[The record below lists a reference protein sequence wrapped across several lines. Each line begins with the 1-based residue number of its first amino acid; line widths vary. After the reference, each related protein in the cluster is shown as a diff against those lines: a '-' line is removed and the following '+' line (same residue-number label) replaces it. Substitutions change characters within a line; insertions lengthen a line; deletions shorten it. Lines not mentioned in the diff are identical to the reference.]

1 MKIRIFTYIISWLL
15 ATLCCLAAPAYEFS
29 FLTCYPGPIIY
40 ELEGHSGL
48 RVIVNDPEMP
58 DSRSDFVLDW
68 GNFDFDTPNFV
79 YRFTKGETDY
89 SIGMRDTERFL
100 RSFSREGR
108 KVTEQKLLLSDDE
121 KMALANLLS
130 QNLQPENQVYRYNYV
145 KDNCA
150 TRIVDIL
157 ERSIGDSLHLAPSGL
172 GVDNFRD
179 AMRLYHRNYPWYQFG
194 IDLALGAPLDSL
206 VDDRAMAFSP
216 EALERMIA
224 GARRSDGRPIAIAPV
239 TLNHIESSAIEPP
252 TPWYLTPMAVA
263 VLILLVSAAFTLRDM
278 HCGKVTKWWDAVL
291 YGAFG
296 MMGLILTFLIFIS
309 VHEATS
315 PNWLYLWL
323 NPLCFIVTIGIWVK
337 KLGKLVIC
345 YQFINFVLLLALLVI
360 FICGIQ
366 QPNAAFYPLIAA
378 DMMRSVSYIYLN
390 KCNSVTRQI

>member
-1 MKIRIFTYIISWLL
+1 MKIRFLTYIVALL
-15 ATLCCLAAPAYEFS
+15 LTALSCAAAPVYEFS

-48 RVIVNDPEMP
+48 RVIVTDPEIP
-58 DSRSDFVLDW
+58 DFQSDFVLDW

-89 SIGMRDTERFL
+89 SIGMRDTDRFL

-108 KVTEQKLLLSDDE
+108 KVTEQKLLLSEQE
-121 KMALANLLS
+121 KEALANLLS
-130 QNLQPENQVYRYNYV
+130 ENLQPENQVYRYNYV

-157 ERSIGDSLHLAPSGL
+157 EKSVCDSLSLAPSGL

-194 IDLALGAPLDSL
+194 IDLALGASLDSP
-206 VDDRAMAFSP
+206 VADRAMAFSP

-224 GARRSDGRPIAIAPV
+224 GARRSDGRLIAAPPV
-239 TLNHIESSAIEPP
+239 ALNHIESSAIESP

-263 VLILLVSAAFTLRDM
+263 MAILLLSAAFTIRDL
-278 HCGKVTKWWDAVL
+278 CRGRVTKWWDAVL
-291 YGAFG
+291 YGIFG
-296 MMGLILTFLIFIS
+296 VMGLILTFLIFIS

-323 NPLCFIVTIGIWVK
+323 NPLCFIVTACIWVK

-360 FICGIQ
+360 LITGIQ
-366 QPNAAFYPLIAA
+366 QPNAAFYPLILA